1 MYKKVNLAVIKV
13 LLSDKNKTQPK
24 VSSSESMLWTIT
36 EWTVLI
42 ENTISDHEWISLT
55 QIFVSQYDCRHLKAN
70 SPTEFEPFSLYMD
83 KNVLIPMK
91 IRNGSLL

>member
-24 VSSSESMLWTIT
+24 LSSSESMLWTIT

-42 ENTISDHEWISLT
+42 ENTISDRE
-55 QIFVSQYDCRHLKAN
+55 
-70 SPTEFEPFSLYMD
+70 
-83 KNVLIPMK
+83 
-91 IRNGSLL
+91 